1 MAEAIRKMSNQGVN
15 ELTFQISLG
24 ELAEVT
30 TGSWRF
36 DSDRRSETAQILG
49 ISTDTRSLKPN
60 ELFLALKGDRF
71 DGHQF
76 VSQALAQGA
85 AGVIVQDPVEV
96 PLQLLVED
104 TLTAYQAIA
113 RWWRE
118 QLQTPIIAV
127 TGSVGKTTTKELI
140 AAALGTQGGPVLKT
154 QANYNNEIGV
164 PKTLLALHDAH
175 RYGVIEMGMRGT
187 GQIALLSQIARPDVA
202 VITNVGT
209 AHIELL
215 GSEQAIANAK
225 CELLAELKPDSVAV
239 LNYDNPRLMQTAA
252 TVWSGKQVT
261 FGLSGG
267 DIHGQLIDAQTI
279 DVNGVVLPLPLPGQH
294 NAANFLAAIA
304 VMTALGLDWQ
314 LLRSGLAVDMP
325 SGRAS
330 RITLPNDIVLLD
342 ETYNAGFESMS
353 AALHLLKETPGQR
366 HIAVL
371 GTMKELGAQSV
382 RLHEQVGQVVQTLSL
397 DSLLT
402 LADPAEAEALARG
415 ASQGANNVEIEAF
428 DQPEAL
434 QSHLQQMLQPGDRV
448 LFKASRAVALDQVV
462 DFLRQE
468 FDTQGNLTK

>member
-1 MAEAIRKMSNQGVN
+1 MN

-36 DSDRRSETAQILG
+36 DSDRLSETAQILG

-76 VSQALAQGA
+76 VSQALAKGA
-85 AGVIVQDPVEV
+85 AGVIVQDPVEA

-118 QLQTPIIAV
+118 QLRTPIIAV

-140 AAALGTQGGPVLKT
+140 AAALGTQGSPVLKT

-164 PKTLLALHDAH
+164 PKTLLSLHDAH
-175 RYGVIEMGMRGT
+175 RYGVIEMGMRGA
-187 GQIALLSQIARPDVA
+187 GQIALLSKIARPDVA

-215 GSEQAIANAK
+215 GSEQAIADAK

-267 DIHGQLIDAQTI
+267 DIHGRLIDAQTI
-279 DVNGVVLPLPLPGQH
+279 DVNGVVLPLPLPGKH

-314 LLRSGLAVDMP
+314 PLRSGLAVDMP
-325 SGRAS
+325 GGRAS

-415 ASQGANNVEIEAF
+415 ASQGANKVEIKAF
-428 DQPEAL
+428 AQPEAL
-434 QSHLQQMLQPGDRV
+434 QSHLLQMLQPGDRV